1 MRYNVKIKLGENTI
15 YEVDVE
21 ALDEESAMEFAYEQ
35 MEMDTYAESTM
46 ISSVK

>member
-15 YEVDVE
+15 YEVEVE

-35 MEMDTYAESTM
+35 MEMDTYTELTM
-46 ISSVK
+46 INDVK